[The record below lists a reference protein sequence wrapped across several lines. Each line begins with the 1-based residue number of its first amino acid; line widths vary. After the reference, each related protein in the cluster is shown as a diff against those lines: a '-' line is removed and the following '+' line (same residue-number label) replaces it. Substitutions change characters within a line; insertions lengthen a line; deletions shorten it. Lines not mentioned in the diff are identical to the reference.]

1 MHHWK
6 PMSIDAEGDF
16 IMNSIITNEAV
27 RGIRVTTPELR
38 QGALDVLRQ
47 TYCQEKNWVRDAE
60 KVFPESDLNESSV
73 SWFVVHSSGRPVG
86 VLRVLYDPPVH
97 LYATYGL
104 KPIVEGKDVM
114 SMVKDYRIAEVGRF
128 AVLPE
133 QRRYVRV
140 VVGLMRAAFRETV
153 EREYT
158 HYITDVFEG
167 ERHSPLEFH
176 TRVMGFIPVATHDTG
191 ELNCPNRR
199 ITLVLDL
206 REACTR
212 MMREKG
218 WLYRFVTEGWEHQLQ
233 QYLFAERS
241 LAVAGS
247 D

>member
-1 MHHWK
+1 MI
-6 PMSIDAEGDF
+6 P
-16 IMNSIITNEAV
+16 IIPNLAV

-38 QGALDVLRQ
+38 QGALEVLGK

-60 KVFPESDLNESSV
+60 KVFPESDLGDPAI
-73 SWFVVHSSGRPVG
+73 SWFVVHSGSHPVG

-104 KPIVEGKDVM
+104 KPIVEGMDVM
-114 SMVKDYRIAEVGRF
+114 SLVKDHRIAEVGRF

-133 QRRYVRV
+133 HRRYVRV
-140 VVGLMRAAFRETV
+140 VACLMRAAFRETV
-153 EREYT
+153 ERDYT

-176 TRVMGFIPVATHDTG
+176 TRVMGFTPVATHDTG

-206 REACTR
+206 REACLK
-212 MMREKG
+212 MRRDQG
-218 WLYRFVTEGWEHQLQ
+218 WLYRFVTEGWEQQLQ
-233 QYLFAERS
+233 QHLFADRT
-241 LAVAGS
+241 LACAATA
-247 D
+247 